1 MKKAISIFLCMIFLV
16 QFCSCSDNKI
26 SDSADETTSQ
36 VIEFTEIEKK
46 FNNLEPKPDYFLAV
60 SSDSDLTDMF
70 FTSFLEKSYEFEVNK
85 QTADKILKDKVAEI
99 TVKPTIVE
107 QNRAFRLRSPR
118 IDDAI
123 GKADVHAVGG
133 MVGYLQRHAAIASE
147 LAILE
152 FHESLHLRPNQ

>member
-85 QTADKILKDKVAEI
+85 QTAEKILKDKVAEI
-99 TVKPTIVE
+99 TKDKATNTEKAKACYDWIIKNVEYHDYGFANWLSLIVVLNDKQGNPILSVKDR
-107 QNRAFRLRSPR
+107 N
-118 IDDAI
+118 
-123 GKADVHAVGG
+123 GKN
-133 MVGYLQRHAAIASE
+133 I
-147 LAILE
+147 ICI
-152 FHESLHLRPNQ
+152 